1 MINKK
6 VRSDRYEEKR
16 EWKIE
21 VDKGE
26 VYLEV
31 IFYFLL
37 RSRGG
42 VSCLRVGDRWSRLY
56 DVEVGS
62 RGKVLKE

>member
-6 VRSDRYEEKR
+6 ARSDRYEEKR

-26 VYLEV
+26 AHLEATPH
-31 IFYFLL
+31 FLL

-42 VSCLRVGDRWSRLY
+42 ASCLRAGDR
-56 DVEVGS
+56 
-62 RGKVLKE
+62 